1 VPPRSIDHSSW
12 SRTSCTDDFRP
23 NPSLT
28 ARNSSNNGGLDLHES
43 IFRSRQSPQSGS
55 TMSVGAPSFLPKP
68 RHGLPSDGVLRTRA
82 PNPLFRSILLTNARL
97 RKTHCVIQTQFMSR
111 TVSFWREFPK
121 AVLAA
126 YLWPEGL
133 VAFLACLLLTSNWIQ
148 TATLGGR
155 ASETL

>member
-1 VPPRSIDHSSW
+1 MPPQSIDHSSW

-28 ARNSSNNGGLDLHES
+28 AAT
-43 IFRSRQSPQSGS
+43 PQTVAAWTFTNRPFG
-55 TMSVGAPSFLPKP
+55 VARVHRAVKPCRWERPAPLPKP
-68 RHGLPSDGVLRTRA
+68 RHGLPSDGFFERVPQFSVRFHSDHQCTV
-82 PNPLFRSILLTNARL
+82 